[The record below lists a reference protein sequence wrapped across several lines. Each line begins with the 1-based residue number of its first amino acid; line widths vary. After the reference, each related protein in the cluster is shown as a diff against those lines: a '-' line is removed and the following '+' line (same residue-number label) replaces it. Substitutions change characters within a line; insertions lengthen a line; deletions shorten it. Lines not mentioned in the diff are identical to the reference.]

1 MGECRLQIV
10 GPASTILDVG
20 GISRAT
26 MARMSRSVSGAG
38 SGALSGD
45 VFRSGGKPP
54 DETGPP
60 VVEQPA
66 STELIKRSA
75 ASVFTG

>member
-1 MGECRLQIV
+1 
-10 GPASTILDVG
+10 
-20 GISRAT
+20 
-26 MARMSRSVSGAG
+26 
-38 SGALSGD
+38 LSGD